1 MASLNIKKAGS
12 CYLCCDSCLRLG
24 RESIL
29 DNRST
34 SLWSCTAHTPGCT
47 LGDGCSSLPPRMSCC
62 WSPGEAPG
70 DKNIQPLFLV
80 PLCTG
85 DYSPLWPYDTYL
97 WWGEKKCSNTE
108 KHTGIGREGQ
118 LNIVKNCMKIK
129 INVLIVFFI

>member
-85 DYSPLWPYDTYL
+85 DCSPLWPYDTYL
-97 WWGEKKCSNTE
+97 WWGKNAQILK
-108 KHTGIGREGQ
+108 
-118 LNIVKNCMKIK
+118 NIQ
-129 INVLIVFFI
+129 VLEDRGSYSTVNIHKLSRTA